1 MAQQNTS
8 LNSLINVGLG
18 ASIPENITTP
28 DGRSIFATMI
38 QVVNNLIQFIE
49 QYCGVTQ
56 KDITQWSTL
65 APSDTILAANMGRLY
80 PIANVALSYGQMVN
94 LFNDGTQLSARL
106 ADEAAVRRCHGYC
119 NVAGGVAAGAY
130 CEVIIINGLVTI
142 LGVVRGSTYW
152 LANAGLVTA
161 VASNQVI
168 GFGVAT
174 NTLAVAIDTSK
185 LT

>member
-1 MAQQNTS
+1 MAQQSTS
-8 LNSLINVGLG
+8 LSSNINVGLR
-18 ASIPENITTP
+18 SDVPETITTP
-28 DGRSIFATMI
+28 DGKSIYSTMI
-38 QVVNNLIQFIE
+38 QVINNLIQFIE

-65 APSDTILAANMGRLY
+65 SPSDTIVSPNMGRLY
-80 PIANVALSYGQMVN
+80 VIANVNLSYGHMVN

-119 NVAGGVAAGAY
+119 NVAGGVLAGQF
-130 CEVIIINGLVTI
+130 CEIILINGIVTI
-142 LGVVRGSTYW
+142 TGVVRGTTYW
-152 LANAGLVTA
+152 LGNAGLITA

-168 GFGVAT
+168 GFGVGT
-174 NTLAVAIDTSK
+174 NTLAVAIDSGK